1 MIKIGGSTPPIFICY
16 GRCNGFYSINTV
28 IVKLGTE
35 WKNNTLYRI
44 VRNNQKQKE
53 FSLIV

>member
-1 MIKIGGSTPPIFICY
+1 MIKIGDSIPPIFICY
-16 GRCNGFYSINTV
+16 GRFKRLYSINTV